1 MANKTVLSNKIEI
14 VKKSEALVKARY
26 TLSPL
31 ALKLITA
38 IIAGLDKNDE
48 IGQEYIFPVKDFADM
63 LNVSYGE
70 FYNEMKGAVD
80 ELLKKPLHIDTDT
93 GWIKANWIS
102 DAEYVDGKGIINFT
116 ISKKLRPYLL
126 AVQEKY
132 LQYDIQ
138 NILQIKSQYVIRL
151 YELLRDWFNQTSR
164 YSNSKKVEKISEVE
178 WLRNILEIPNSYQ
191 YSSGI
196 KLRIL
201 EKAKKELAEKTD
213 IIFDYE
219 EIKTGRKV
227 THLKFI
233 IEENPKKI
241 ESRDSFD
248 FLQSKQRFI
257 AYIRKNYQNKVFR
270 VIDYG
275 EIGKASYY
283 VGQDNFIWVK
293 NKYDVEKLPAEHID
307 TFFDNTLKEA
317 QQNKEYASLLA
328 KKVEIE

>member
-1 MANKTVLSNKIEI
+1 MADKTLLSNKI

-26 TLSPL
+26 TLTPL

-48 IGQEYIFPVKDFADM
+48 IGQEYIFPVKDFADI
-63 LNVSYGE
+63 LNASYGE
-70 FYNEMKGAVD
+70 FYNEMKDAVD

-102 DAEYVDGKGIINFT
+102 DAEYVDGKGVISFT
-116 ISKKLRPYLL
+116 IPKKLRPYLL

-138 NILQIKSQYVIRL
+138 NILNLKSQYVIRM
-151 YELLRDWFNQTSR
+151 YELIRDWYNQASR
-164 YSNSKKVEKISEVE
+164 YNNSKKVEKIIEVD
-178 WLRNILEIPNSYQ
+178 WLRNILEVPKSYQ

-213 IIFDYE
+213 IKFDYE

-227 THLKFI
+227 THIKLI
-233 IEENPKKI
+233 IEENPNAKNDDKQNQYGFLKSKKAFVNYLRTHYVNKPI
-241 ESRDSFD
+241 IDTPNKKANGQISRWSISEKKRLYDM
-248 FLQSKQRFI
+248 
-257 AYIRKNYQNKVFR
+257 NKVEDDINATR
-270 VIDYG
+270 SD
-275 EIGKASYY
+275 EIFGAL
-283 VGQDNFIWVK
+283 
-293 NKYDVEKLPAEHID
+293 YDFA
-307 TFFDNTLKEA
+307 KEN
-317 QQNKEYASLLA
+317 QQFTDKLA
-328 KKVEIE
+328 KKE

>member
-1 MANKTVLSNKIEI
+1 MADKTLLSNKI

-38 IIAGLDKNDE
+38 IIAGLDKSDE

-70 FYNEMKGAVD
+70 FYNEMKDAVD

-102 DAEYVDGKGIINFT
+102 DAEYVDGKGVISFT
-116 ISKKLRPYLL
+116 IPKKLRPYLL

-138 NILQIKSQYVIRL
+138 NILNLKSQYVIRM
-151 YELLRDWFNQTSR
+151 YELIRDWYNQASR
-164 YSNSKKVEKISEVE
+164 YNNSKKVEKIVEVD
-178 WLRNILEIPNSYQ
+178 WLRNILEVPKSYQ
-191 YSSGI
+191 YSSGV

-213 IIFDYE
+213 IKFAYE

-233 IEENPKKI
+233 IEENPKNAKPIEDKNRYNFLKSKRAFVNYLRTYYINRPIAETPNKNANGKISKWSISEKGLLYDMRKI
-241 ESRDSFD
+241 EDDINATRSD
-248 FLQSKQRFI
+248 
-257 AYIRKNYQNKVFR
+257 
-270 VIDYG
+270 
-275 EIGKASYY
+275 EIFGALY
-283 VGQDNFIWVK
+283 NFAK
-293 NKYDVEKLPAEHID
+293 ENQQFAEK
-307 TFFDNTLKEA
+307 
-317 QQNKEYASLLA
+317 LA
-328 KKVEIE
+328 KKE